1 MSLRLKDQR
10 SHFEFFFQVELESV
24 RKLVANMQE
33 DSEELERERGSRR
46 MEGVR
51 GKLFIMEKV
60 ESMSHLYLGGLEEV
74 CLQCEA

>member
-1 MSLRLKDQR
+1 
-10 SHFEFFFQVELESV
+10 VELESV